1 MVSFEGLGSDLAAS
15 ARSIALCNGGGVQ
28 MRLTGATETANWE
41 VIRRWIASFDNLT
54 SHLSGIYLVVN
65 DGYIINKQDT
75 SQEKLGHPF

>member
-1 MVSFEGLGSDLAAS
+1 
-15 ARSIALCNGGGVQ
+15 